1 MKRTIWSGNG
11 YCAVTEDG
19 ILVEYIQKEN
29 GDQNGSILLGK
40 VDRMMPGMKSAFVD
54 IGRSRD
60 GFLPLYEQSNSFTG
74 REIRSGDKLILQIK
88 KEETGGKGAYL
99 TRDIT
104 IPGSMMILMPMN
116 RYIGVSSRI
125 QDPILREKMKETGNQ
140 IANGRFGI
148 VLRKAAENANQDAIR
163 REAEEA
169 FQQWQKILERK
180 QEAVKPG
187 TVLFSQDILSR
198 LMEDYSAKASPELI
212 QSEVPEVIRT
222 QLKKARER
230 ILRLPCG
237 GNIIIDRCEAMT
249 VIDVNSGAASD
260 GVSREHNLLEV
271 NLEACKLIVQQVR
284 LRNLNGIILVD
295 FIDMDSE
302 TDRSLVLK
310 AMEESFQNDRI
321 KTVIHG
327 WTRLGLM
334 EMTRKRTRSA
344 LSEENFPDMDGTA
357 DLSKE
362 QGEITHR

>member
-1 MKRTIWSGNG
+1 MKRTIWSGSG
-11 YCAVTEDG
+11 YCAVTEDE
-19 ILVEYIQKEN
+19 ILVEYIPKES
-29 GDQNGSILLGK
+29 GDQNGNILLGK

-60 GFLPLYEQSNSFTG
+60 GFLPLDEQSVSFTG
-74 REIRSGDKLILQIK
+74 QGIRSGDKLILQVK

-104 IPGSMMILMPMN
+104 IPGALVILMPMN

-125 QDPILREKMKETGNQ
+125 TDAEVREILKETGKR
-140 IANGRFGI
+140 IAGGRFGI
-148 VLRKAAENANQDAIR
+148 VLRKAAEDANPDDIR

-169 FQQWQKILERK
+169 YQQWQAIQERK

-187 TVLFSQDILSR
+187 TLLYSQDILSR
-198 LMEDYSAKASPELI
+198 LMEDYSAKGSPELI
-212 QSEVPEVIRT
+212 RSEEPDPVIRT

-230 ILRLPCG
+230 TLRLPGG

-260 GVSREHNLLEV
+260 GVSREQNLLEV
-271 NLEACKLIVQQVR
+271 NLEACRLIGQQVR
-284 LRNLNGIILVD
+284 LRNLSGIILVD
-295 FIDMDSE
+295 FIDMDNE
-302 TDRSLVLK
+302 TDRSLVLN
-310 AMEESFQNDRI
+310 AMVNTFANDRI

-334 EMTRKRTRSA
+334 EITRKRTRPA
-344 LSEENFPDMDGTA
+344 LSEEHIADMEDT
-357 DLSKE
+357 DELSK
-362 QGEITHR
+362 